1 MASVRICLAK
11 GFSFDQ
17 ISGGL
22 CQGTPPPNPLPA
34 SEEGG
39 QELSGESEE
48 GGQELSGESGEGG
61 QELREESGEGGQELR
76 EEGGQEL
83 GLGM

>member
-1 MASVRICLAK
+1 MGSVRICRAK

-22 CQGTPPPNPLPA
+22 CQETPPPNPLPA

-39 QELSGESEE
+39 QELSGDSGEGGQELREE

-61 QELREESGEGGQELR
+61 QELREE
-76 EEGGQEL
+76 GGQEL

>member
-1 MASVRICLAK
+1 CQSCFSANVGSVRICLAK

-22 CQGTPPPNPLPA
+22 CQETPPPNPLPA

-39 QELSGESEE
+39 QELREE
-48 GGQELSGESGEGG
+48 GGQELSGE
-61 QELREESGEGGQELR
+61 R

>member
-22 CQGTPPPNPLPA
+22 CQETPPPNPLPA
-34 SEEGG
+34 SEEGGQELGGEREEGG

-48 GGQELSGESGEGG
+48 GGQELSGE
-61 QELREESGEGGQELR
+61 R

>member
-1 MASVRICLAK
+1 MKEIPGLFVKINTLGSVRICLAK

-22 CQGTPPPNPLPA
+22 CQETPPPNPLPA

-39 QELSGESEE
+39 HEFDEDMGLFDSASEE
-48 GGQELSGESGEGG
+48 GGH
-61 QELREESGEGGQELR
+61 
-76 EEGGQEL
+76 EL
-83 GLGM
+83 GLGVM